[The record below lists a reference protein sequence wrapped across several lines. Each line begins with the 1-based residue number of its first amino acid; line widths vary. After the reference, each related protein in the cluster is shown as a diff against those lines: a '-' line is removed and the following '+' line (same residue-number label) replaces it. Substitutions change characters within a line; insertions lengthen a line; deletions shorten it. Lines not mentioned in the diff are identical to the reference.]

1 MLRYIVALQ
10 CHIVKERCSGY
21 LCEMAF
27 QERSGGF
34 SPYSSEDQLRFLPMT
49 CGGCCGRATLRK
61 LSNLIKQLKA
71 KEGIDKDKIT
81 VHLAS
86 CICKDNYHA
95 PPCPHQSYLEELIVD
110 KLGLAIAYG
119 TKISKTAE
127 KRRAAGQYK
136 S

>member
-1 MLRYIVALQ
+1 MTRYIVALQ

-21 LCEMAF
+21 LCELAF

-34 SPYSSEDQLRFLPMT
+34 APYSGDDQLRFLPLT

-71 KEGIDKDKIT
+71 KEGVDKDRIT

-95 PPCPHQSYLEELIVD
+95 PPCPHQSYLEELIRD
-110 KLGLAIAYG
+110 KLGLALAYG

-127 KRRAAGQYK
+127 KRRATGQYK

>member
-1 MLRYIVALQ
+1 MLRYVVALQ

-21 LCEMAF
+21 LCELAF

-34 SPYSSEDQLRFLPMT
+34 ALYGQEDKVRFLPLT

-71 KEGIDKDKIT
+71 KEGVEKNRIT

-86 CICKDNYHA
+86 CVCKDNYHA
-95 PPCPHQSYLEELIVD
+95 PPCPHLSYLEELVRD
-110 KLGLAIAYG
+110 KLGLALEYG
-119 TKISKTAE
+119 TKISKTSE
-127 KRRAAGQYK
+127 KLRAAGVYK